1 MSLQPREGSQ
11 SGRSSTA
18 SKYTAIYL
26 RDSRNDGLADDQ
38 TTEKTKVKQDQ
49 SSILIKERKTHPNKL
64 QKDD

>member
-1 MSLQPREGSQ
+1 M
-11 SGRSSTA
+11 A

-26 RDSRNDGLADDQ
+26 RDCRNDGLADDQ